1 MSPLPFPFREK
12 GHNQVNNII
21 RQLIFDGL
29 WKEHPYFE
37 PAALNRLDGFSKI

>member
-1 MSPLPFPFREK
+1 MSALLFSFRQK
-12 GHNQVNNII
+12 GKNQVNNIV
-21 RQLIFDGL
+21 RQFVFDFL

>member
-1 MSPLPFPFREK
+1 MPFLFLFRK
-12 GHNQVNNII
+12 IGKNQVNNIV
-21 RQLIFDGL
+21 RQLIFNFL